1 MPMPA
6 PAEAALEIAAD
17 GTLAVAGHLGLAS
30 IAALAERG
38 PELFSGG
45 AEVTVDF
52 AAVTRADSGA
62 LALLL
67 AWQRSARAVGA
78 HLNFRNV
85 PPTLCAIAE
94 ACGVDALLAL
104 EPA

>member
-1 MPMPA
+1 MPV
-6 PAEAALEIAAD
+6 PAEAGLSVAAD
-17 GTLAVAGHLGLAS
+17 GTVLVTGRIGLAS
-30 IAALAERG
+30 IADLAARG
-38 PELFSGG
+38 PELFAAGG
-45 AEVTVDF
+45 EVSVDF

-67 AWQRSARAVGA
+67 AWQRSARSAGA
-78 HLNFRNV
+78 RLNFRNV
-85 PPTLCAIAE
+85 PPALCAIAE